1 MKEYCN
7 EEKRYTFIVCFNVF
21 SFIKN
26 IPRDGKKHHT
36 PRGRERLFVQPNEVS
51 ATQIKERY
59 FSGSFPLTLNKVPLN
74 LISTSLSGPSL

>member
-1 MKEYCN
+1 MKKKGIHLLFVLMYS
-7 EEKRYTFIVCFNVF
+7 V
-21 SFIKN
+21 SSKN

-36 PRGRERLFVQPNEVS
+36 PRGRERPFVQPNEVS